1 MRVDKRERAVSRWLW
16 EQLAA
21 IREEFLRPEKIRS
34 LLISDGAEAS
44 LDECRR
50 IDAAARIV
58 ETCLRYGQERR
69 AIIYLVAIKRKLAG
83 SWAENS

>member
-1 MRVDKRERAVSRWLW
+1 MQKRERAVSRWLW

-58 ETCLRYGQERR
+58 EPCVRCGQERR

-83 SWAENS
+83 SQAANS